1 MVVYG
6 SRFRGRAR
14 GMRFPYWLVNKL
26 LVGAVGFLY
35 GKWITDEATAYKAFQ
50 GDLIR
55 GLPLECKRFEFCPE
69 VTAKVLRKKLTI
81 HEVPISYKARTV
93 DEGKKIRFL
102 DAVEAFWTL
111 MRYRFWKPR

>member
-1 MVVYG
+1 
-6 SRFRGRAR
+6 
-14 GMRFPYWLVNKL
+14 
-26 LVGAVGFLY
+26 
-35 GKWITDEATAYKAFQ
+35 
-50 GDLIR
+50 LIR